1 MASTTTSTSPPSAV
15 VAATAGGV
23 VLTVD
28 SDEERRH
35 DRFSFLLVL
44 GVACGVILP
53 LLGATGYFDPWETD
67 YGEVARQMVVRD
79 DYLYPFWKDA
89 HFFSKPILLFWLTA
103 PLYALLGADGP
114 GPMPAGI
121 EFVGRL
127 PSALLGI
134 STIAAVW
141 LVARRMWSRRLATL
155 SALVL
160 ATSPF
165 WAFLSRQAITDMPY
179 VATSSIALL
188 LLIVVLFDDDRDRL
202 QRLPI
207 PAWLAVVIVAVVAPQ
222 VWEIARTG
230 AFLNRVDLLGSE
242 RTTRLVLGVVGVAVV
257 VVGGVLLRRRAKNPL
272 LLASA
277 MFAALS
283 VLAKGPVGFAVLGL
297 VAVVALLLVHGVSG
311 LTSLLR
317 MPGVVAATAVFLAVG
332 APWPLVMLAYDG
344 LDESRKTWFQRF
356 VLYDLLGR
364 VGVGVHGD
372 RGGLEYYVRYLGFG
386 MVPWA
391 GFVPVAAFE
400 GLHTVRQRATD
411 RAAAFN
417 VVVVVWFF
425 VVFLFFAATTTKFHH
440 YALPAVVP
448 AALLVGFLLDRL
460 ATAGARH
467 WVVVGGFAAITT
479 AIVLRELQTSPW
491 EWLDLFT
498 YHYKGYKPE
507 YYFPVDTID
516 AISVPGIASTLPLF
530 RVMPV
535 VLGVLAIG
543 APVVLL
549 LWWLW
554 RGQPIDAADQSTFHS
569 PHVVGTS
576 AAAVASRKSAPA
588 SLLDV
593 PAGLSRPLIT
603 GLVVG
608 AVLLSVGAVQ
618 VVLARASAHW
628 SQRWLLQTYFD
639 LRQGDEKLIAYQMDW
654 KGEAFYS
661 KSHEIQIKKNAAD
674 LRLLVAEPGREFVL
688 VQTDRFDGL
697 KAALGKNGE
706 SRITVVDKSNA
717 KWLLV
722 TVD

>member
-1 MASTTTSTSPPSAV
+1 MSPPSA
-15 VAATAGGV
+15 AASSPAAGGV
-23 VLTVD
+23 VFGVD
-28 SDEERRH
+28 DDDERRR

-89 HFFSKPILLFWLTA
+89 HFFSKPILLFWMTA

-114 GPMPAGI
+114 GPMPEGI

-160 ATSPF
+160 STSPF

-188 LLIVVLFDDDRDRL
+188 LLIVVLFDDDRERL
-202 QRLPI
+202 QQLRVPT
-207 PAWLAVVIVAVVAPQ
+207 WLAVVVVAVVAPQ
-222 VWEIARTG
+222 AWEIARTG
-230 AFLNRVDLLGSE
+230 AFLNRVDVLGSE
-242 RTTRLVLGVVGVAVV
+242 RSTRLVLGVLGVAVV
-257 VVGGVLLRRRAKNPL
+257 VVVGVLLRRRARNPL
-272 LLASA
+272 LVASA
-277 MFAALS
+277 LFAALS

-317 MPGVVAATAVFLAVG
+317 MPGLLVATLVFVAVS
-332 APWPLVMLAYDG
+332 APWPLVMLVYDG

-356 VLYDLLGR
+356 VVYDLLGR

-400 GLHTVRQRATD
+400 GLQTLRQRASD

-448 AALLVGFLLDRL
+448 AALLVGLLLDRL

-467 WVVVGGFAAITT
+467 WVVVGGFAAITS
-479 AIVLRELQTSPW
+479 AIVLRELQASPW

-516 AISVPGIASTLPLF
+516 LLTVPGTGLTFPLF

-535 VLGVLAIG
+535 VLGVLALG
-543 APVVLL
+543 APLVLL
-549 LWWLW
+549 AWSRW
-554 RGQPIDAADQSTFHS
+554 RGPRADAD
-569 PHVVGTS
+569 
-576 AAAVASRKSAPA
+576 

-628 SQRWLLQTYFD
+628 SQRWLLQTYFEM
-639 LRQGDEKLIAYQMDW
+639 RQGNEKLIAYQMDW
-654 KGEAFYS
+654 KGETFYS
-661 KSHEIQIKKNAAD
+661 KNHDIQIKKNAAD

-688 VQTDRFDGL
+688 VQADRFEGL
-697 KAALGKNGE
+697 KAALGRNGE
-706 SRITVVDKSNA
+706 SRVTVVDKSNA
-717 KWLLV
+717 KWMLV